1 MYEIFIYN
9 YLKYYFKYFLRVHAK
24 IVQTGISES
33 IRVHAYIY
41 VYIYRFVY
49 IVYTRCLFNFFYVYA
64 LLRDSLINF
73 ESIFS

>member
-41 VYIYRFVY
+41 IDLYILY
-49 IVYTRCLFNFFYVYA
+49 IQGVSSTFFTFM
-64 LLRDSLINF
+64 LC
-73 ESIFS
+73 